1 MGLDLHDD
9 AHAVADV
16 DGAGVLGAA
25 AGEDVGALGGEQAE
39 ERLRVLVAAVL
50 APERAEHAELD
61 FVRLAAEAF
70 DDEVVFVAAEGDGV
84 EDCLVYGHVLRIRWA

>member
-25 AGEDVGALGGEQAE
+25 LREDVRALGGKEAE
-39 ERLRVLVAAVL
+39 EGLRVLVAAVL
-50 APERAEHAELD
+50 APEGAEHAELD
-61 FVRLAAEAF
+61 LVGLAAEAL
-70 DDEVVFVAAEGDGV
+70 DDEVVFVAGEGDGV
-84 EDCLVYGHVLRIRWA
+84 EGGLVYGHGLRINGR